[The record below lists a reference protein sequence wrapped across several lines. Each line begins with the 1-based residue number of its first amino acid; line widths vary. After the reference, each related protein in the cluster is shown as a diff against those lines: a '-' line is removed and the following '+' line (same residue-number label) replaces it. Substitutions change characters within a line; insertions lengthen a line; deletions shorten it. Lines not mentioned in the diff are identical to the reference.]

1 MDNTYTL
8 RNAYY
13 TLPYVTI
20 MMGFGHY
27 TVCLAQ
33 KEKFGENIFEIMTH
47 KRFRLIETAHSIET
61 AQIFN
66 ENRETNGVLYLK
78 RIYLTA
84 PIGVGDSRH

>member
-47 KRFRLIETAHSIET
+47 SD
-61 AQIFN
+61 FN
-66 ENRETNGVLYLK
+66 
-78 RIYLTA
+78 
-84 PIGVGDSRH
+84 